1 MTDRRRLNRLITL
14 SGLDEISRANMEI
27 RGFIVHSSHPSSIHH
42 TADKIFPAHSAAP
55 PAQDDARCAVV
66 GELAS

>member
-1 MTDRRRLNRLITL
+1 MTDRRRLDRLITL

-42 TADKIFPAHSAAP
+42 PADKVSLARSLAP
-55 PAQDDARCAVV
+55 PVQDDVRCAVV